1 MPDRNKAVKL
11 HVEARAE
18 LQESIAFY
26 RERAGE
32 AWAARYKQRVAEG
45 LKAIGANPERY
56 PPAPYLPGVQKLRI
70 EQFPFSLLY
79 INRLRLGGCDCSRK
93 PQAGLLERQDFIRKQ
108 KEPFEKRDANDQ
120 LMWLFMGWRVRS

>member
-56 PPAPYLPGVQKLRI
+56 PPALDLPGVQKLRI
-70 EQFPFSLLY
+70 EQFPFSCFTLTDP
-79 INRLRLGGCDCSRK
+79 ITFGWLRLLTQAASRVTGK
-93 PQAGLLERQDFIRKQ
+93 TGFHKKTE
-108 KEPFEKRDANDQ
+108 
-120 LMWLFMGWRVRS
+120 GTVRETRCQR